1 MGSNNSI
8 QLSYSIHEQAC
19 KEFFDN
25 LSLDLGQAEEQ
36 EGSRTYDI
44 TGWNALK
51 IVSLLKSIVN
61 SEESYIQDQLFQMK
75 IKNQEGQQVE
85 VFTLKAA
92 PTRHQP
98 GNGLLSRGEQRGK
111 KYNDLVPLL
120 EKKYR
125 SDTCLF
131 AQDLKKMFKSNED
144 IGSFDPATREIYMI
158 LLFEIAR
165 RLANLTA
172 TDGEILDETPKKKRL
187 DKLPIGSAIAK
198 IVKLLEAQ
206 ECTFKDVFLD
216 SGKFHCFSFGPD
228 AREEAI
234 KKIDEAYVKYEL
246 REMFSAEQQKQEPE
260 TEDKRDERSEA
271 DESVDEVARK
281 IEKDL

>member
-1 MGSNNSI
+1 
-8 QLSYSIHEQAC
+8 
-19 KEFFDN
+19 
-25 LSLDLGQAEEQ
+25 
-36 EGSRTYDI
+36 
-44 TGWNALK
+44 
-51 IVSLLKSIVN
+51 
-61 SEESYIQDQLFQMK
+61 MK
-75 IKNQEGQQVE
+75 IKNLEGQQLE
-85 VFTLKAA
+85 VFTLKAM
-92 PTRHQP
+92 PRKHQP
-98 GNGLLSRGEQRGK
+98 GNGLLSLGKERGK
-111 KYNDLVPLL
+111 KFNGLVPLL
-120 EKKYR
+120 EKKYG

-131 AQDLKKMFKSNED
+131 AQHLKALFKSNED
-144 IGSFDPATREIYMI
+144 IGSFHRVTREIYML

-165 RLANLTA
+165 RLAKGLRDSN
-172 TDGEILDETPKKKRL
+172 GVILVTPYKMGL

-271 DESVDEVARK
+271 DESVDEVTHK
-281 IEKDL
+281 LKNLWEIWYGMETEHQWPSDV